1 MKKNFTP
8 FTAGTENWQLQA
20 FPAGKTILEIT
31 NSSNRPLLR
40 INRGE
45 FAGFSEISAL
55 PEIFRLHRAEDGF
68 SVALETRSVIPFGS
82 EFRVERDVTIT
93 NCTAAMTTSV
103 AACNRGE
110 VGNITLETVEFP
122 GPWAK
127 ISYRVYGEEKMH
139 TCKYRENAEF
149 YSGSELP
156 WYIQI
161 EYRGGAKAEFITG
174 SDIWR
179 HRAAAKMEGVT
190 SAFRIADC
198 DGTLVFERAVLI
210 YDKETVVEKRPWQFD
225 TLFAWSVPE
234 KEAVSEADALPV
246 PGCLASRKTQRTL
259 RQAVRR
265 TENSLRLTG
274 YTPVLCMDSAHLDRP
289 GKKELEHIDIQD
301 LFQLY
306 CWGNRQLSRKNLTLT
321 VGAASSEL
329 LPASLV
335 LEHLSFPPEALAQE
349 DEEDL

>member
-1 MKKNFTP
+1 M
-8 FTAGTENWQLQA
+8 
-20 FPAGKTILEIT
+20 
-31 NSSNRPLLR
+31 S
-40 INRGE
+40 
-45 FAGFSEISAL
+45 
-55 PEIFRLHRAEDGF
+55 
-68 SVALETRSVIPFGS
+68 
-82 EFRVERDVTIT
+82 
-93 NCTAAMTTSV
+93 
-103 AACNRGE
+103 
-110 VGNITLETVEFP
+110 
-122 GPWAK
+122 
-127 ISYRVYGEEKMH
+127 
-139 TCKYRENAEF
+139 
-149 YSGSELP
+149 

-161 EYRGGAKAEFITG
+161 EYRGGAKAEFMTG

-210 YDKETVVEKRPWQFD
+210 YDKETVVEKRPWQFE
-225 TLFAWSVPE
+225 TLFAWSIPDGTP
-234 KEAVSEADALPV
+234 AADAEETEV
-246 PGCLASRKTQRTL
+246 TGCLAARKIQRTM
-259 RQAVRR
+259 RQSIRR

-349 DEEDL
+349 DEDDL